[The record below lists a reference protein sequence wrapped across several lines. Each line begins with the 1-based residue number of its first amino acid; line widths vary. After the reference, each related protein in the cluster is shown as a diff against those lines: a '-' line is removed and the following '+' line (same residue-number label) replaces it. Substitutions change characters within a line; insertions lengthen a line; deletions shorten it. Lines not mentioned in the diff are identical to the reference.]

1 MEKGNWFLLKSGDK
15 NMITFNGTQ
24 KEFFKEYPKGKRSLE
39 ETYKLINSTGE
50 IEYKFI
56 GGLGE
61 KCFKKV
67 DTTNSKNT
75 TNKSDVEC
83 LINEIKNLKEAVDS
97 LASENKKMQDE
108 ITKLKK
114 QTSKGSREDF
124 ANRIITHVK
133 EHLLEDRPYFNQ
145 LLRRAGGWVDLRG
158 CGYTRDVHFGS
169 KYGW

>member
-1 MEKGNWFLLKSGDK
+1 
-15 NMITFNGTQ
+15 MITFKGSQ
-24 KEFFKEYPKGKRSLE
+24 KQFFKAYPKEKRSLK

-67 DTTNSKNT
+67 DTTNSKTT

-83 LINEIKNLKEAVDS
+83 LINEIKNLKKAVES
-97 LASENKKMQDE
+97 LSSENKKMQDE

-114 QTSKGSREDF
+114 QTSKESREDF

-133 EHLLEDRPYFNQ
+133 ENVLEDQPYFNR
-145 LLRRAGGWVDLRG
+145 LLRRAGGWVDFRG
-158 CGYTRDVHFGS
+158 CGYIRDVHFWAKS
-169 KYGW
+169 RC

>member
-1 MEKGNWFLLKSGDK
+1 
-15 NMITFNGTQ
+15 MITFNGTQ
-24 KEFFKEYPKGKRSLE
+24 KEFFKAYPKEKRSLK
-39 ETYKLINSTGE
+39 ETYKLINSSGE
-50 IEYKFI
+50 IEYQFV

-83 LINEIKNLKEAVDS
+83 LINEIKNLKNAVDS
-97 LASENKKMQDE
+97 LVSENKKLQNE

-114 QTSKGSREDF
+114 QTSKESKEDF

-133 EHLLEDRPYFNQ
+133 ENLLEDQPYFNR

-158 CGYTRDVHFGS
+158 CGYTRDVHFG
-169 KYGW
+169 GRCVW

>member
-1 MEKGNWFLLKSGDK
+1 
-15 NMITFNGTQ
+15 MITFKGSQ
-24 KEFFKEYPKGKRSLE
+24 KQFFKAYPKEKRSLK

-67 DTTNSKNT
+67 DTTNSKTT

-83 LINEIKNLKEAVDS
+83 LINEIKNLKKAVES
-97 LASENKKMQDE
+97 LSSENKKMQDE

-114 QTSKGSREDF
+114 QTSKESREDF

-133 EHLLEDRPYFNQ
+133 ENVLEDQPYFNR
-145 LLRRAGGWVDLRG
+145 LLRRAGGWVDFRG
-158 CGYTRDVHFGS
+158 CGYIRDVHFWAKS
-169 KYGW
+169 RW

>member
-1 MEKGNWFLLKSGDK
+1 
-15 NMITFNGTQ
+15 MITFNGTQ
-24 KEFFKEYPKGKRSLE
+24 KEFFKACPKEKRSLDE
-39 ETYKLINSTGE
+39 VYKLINSAGE

-83 LINEIKNLKEAVDS
+83 LINEIKNLKKAVDS
-97 LASENKKMQDE
+97 LASENKKMRDE

-114 QTSKGSREDF
+114 QTSKESREDF
-124 ANRIITHVK
+124 ANRIITYVK
-133 EHLLEDRPYFNQ
+133 EHVLEDQPYFNR

-158 CGYTRDVHFGS
+158 CGYTRDVHFGAKS
-169 KYGW
+169 MW